1 VSAHILATKLYI
13 PPARPGIVPRPHL
26 IKRLNDGLTSGCKL
40 TLLSASAGFGKT
52 TLVSEWTADCGR
64 PVAWLSLD
72 EGDNDPVRFI
82 SYLTTGIQTIET
94 GFGKNLLI
102 ALQSHQPP
110 STEAILTALLNEIS
124 TIPNNFLFIL
134 DDYHSVDSQ
143 PVEQALD
150 FIIEHQPSQ
159 MHVVIATRED
169 PSLPLARLRVRGQLT
184 ELRAADL
191 RFTPSEAAE
200 FLNQMMGLNL
210 SAENI
215 ATLEA
220 RTEGWIAG
228 LQLAAIS
235 MQGSKDVSGFIRE
248 FAGDHRYIVDYLVE
262 EVLQSQPE
270 PIRRFLLQTA
280 ILDRLSSPLCD
291 AVTGQEDGRGM
302 LEALERGNLF
312 VIPLDDQRQWYR
324 YHHLF
329 AEVLQTH
336 LKELQPDPV
345 SALHQRASIWF
356 EQNDLPADA
365 IRHALAAE
373 DFDRAASLAELAWP
387 DWRWAAQS
395 IIAWLD
401 WVNVLP
407 KELVRARPVLSV
419 AYAQA
424 LLNAGKVEAAE
435 VRLLDAERWLETI
448 SDRPRDPATG
458 MVVVDE
464 EQFQSLP
471 VSLATTRAYHAQAIG
486 DWTGTVM
493 YTRRALDLLPEEDH
507 SMRGTATMLLGLAY
521 WASGDLEAADLTF
534 SKGLAIRQKAGHI
547 LDTIDAAFVL
557 ADMKTALGHLHDA
570 VRTCEYALQL
580 ATEHGEPLPQGT
592 EEVYTEISKLHR
604 EQGDL
609 DAATQDLA
617 TSKNLGAKV
626 MLPDWQ
632 HRWCIAQ
639 ARLKETLGDLGE
651 ALDLL
656 DEAERFFV
664 RTPLPNL
671 QPISAMK
678 VRIWVVQGKLAKAQE
693 WAHEK
698 GLSPDDD
705 LSYLRE
711 FEHITLSR
719 VLIARY
725 KSDRVDDFIREAVK
739 LLERLLKAAE
749 EGGRLSSVIEIL
761 ILQALA
767 HQAQGDITPALAP
780 LERALTLAEPEGYVR
795 IFVDEGKPM
804 AELLGRM
811 SASREDR
818 TARLKRYVHKILA
831 AFGTAEIYPS
841 SFILQPLVEPLS
853 ENELEVLRLLRTE
866 LSGPEIARERM
877 VSLNTIRTHTQ
888 HIYAKLGV
896 NNRRAAVHRAEEL
909 GLL

>member
-1 VSAHILATKLYI
+1 M
-13 PPARPGIVPRPHL
+13 HL
-26 IKRLNDGLTSGCKL
+26 
-40 TLLSASAGFGKT
+40 
-52 TLVSEWTADCGR
+52 
-64 PVAWLSLD
+64 
-72 EGDNDPVRFI
+72 
-82 SYLTTGIQTIET
+82 
-94 GFGKNLLI
+94 
-102 ALQSHQPP
+102 
-110 STEAILTALLNEIS
+110 
-124 TIPNNFLFIL
+124 
-134 DDYHSVDSQ
+134 
-143 PVEQALD
+143 
-150 FIIEHQPSQ
+150 
-159 MHVVIATRED
+159 VITTRED
-169 PSLPLARLRVRGQLT
+169 PHLPLARLRARGQLT

-191 RFTPSEAAE
+191 RFTPAEAAE
-200 FLNQMMGLNL
+200 FLNRVMGLSL
-210 SAENI
+210 SEEDI
-215 ATLEA
+215 AALET

-228 LQLAAIS
+228 LQLAALS
-235 MQGSKDVSGFIRE
+235 MQGRSDAASFIQAFTGSQR
-248 FAGDHRYIVDYLVE
+248 FVLDYLVE
-262 EVLQSQPE
+262 EVLQRQPE
-270 PIRRFLLQTA
+270 PIRNFLLQTA
-280 ILDRLSSPLCD
+280 ILDRLCAPLCN
-291 AVTGQEDGRGM
+291 AVTGREDGKEM
-302 LEALERGNLF
+302 LDTLERSNLF
-312 VIPLDDQRQWYR
+312 LIPLDDQRQWYR

-329 AEVLQTH
+329 ADVLQAH
-336 LKELQPDPV
+336 LIEAQPDQV
-345 SALHQRASIWF
+345 LTFHRRASDWF
-356 EQNDLPADA
+356 EQNDLTADA
-365 IRHALAAE
+365 IRHALAAK
-373 DFDRAASLAELAWP
+373 DFERAAGLAELAWP

-401 WVNVLP
+401 WVNALP
-407 KELVRARPVLSV
+407 KELVRTRPVLSV

-435 VRLLDAERWLETI
+435 ARLLDAERWLETI

-507 SMRGTATMLLGLAY
+507 SMHGTVTMLLGLAY
-521 WASGDLEAADLTF
+521 WASGDLEAADRTF
-534 SKGLAIRQKAGHI
+534 SKGLAIRHKAGHI

-557 ADMKTALGHLHDA
+557 ADMKLVLGHLHDA

-580 ATEHGEPLPQGT
+580 ATEHGEPMPQGT
-592 EEVYTEISKLHR
+592 EDVYTEISKLHR

-609 DAATQDLA
+609 VAAAQDLA
-617 TSKNLGAKV
+617 TSKNLGEKV

-639 ARLKETLGDLGE
+639 ARLKETLGDLDE
-651 ALDLL
+651 TLDLL

-678 VRIWVVQGKLAKAQE
+678 VRIWVVQGKLGKAQE

-711 FEHITLSR
+711 FEHITLAR

-725 KSDRVDDFIREAVK
+725 KSNRVDDFIREAVE

-749 EGGRLSSVIEIL
+749 EGGRLSSVIELL

-804 AELLGRM
+804 AELLGKM
-811 SASREDR
+811 KSEDR
-818 TARLKRYVHKILA
+818 TVRKTYVHKLLA
-831 AFGTAEIYPS
+831 AFGTEEIRPPS
-841 SFILQPLVEPLS
+841 STLQPLPEPLS
-853 ENELEVLRLLRTE
+853 EYELEVLRLLRTE
-866 LSGPEIARERM
+866 LSGPEIARQRM

-896 NNRRAAVHRAEEL
+896 NNRRGAVRRAEEL